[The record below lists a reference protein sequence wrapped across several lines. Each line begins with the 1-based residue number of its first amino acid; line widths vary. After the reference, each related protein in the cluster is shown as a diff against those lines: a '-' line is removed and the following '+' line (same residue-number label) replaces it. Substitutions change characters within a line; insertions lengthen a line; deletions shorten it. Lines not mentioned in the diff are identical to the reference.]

1 MLSSVLPSIEY
12 SALNFYLSSPVN
24 FKHGVRVVGGK
35 PSADDREEGKGL
47 PTYIFY

>member
-24 FKHGVRVVGGK
+24 FKHGVVGGK

-47 PTYIFY
+47 PTNILY